1 VKHPLLLKRNA
12 LFTLSALR
20 VIDGD
25 TIVLVNG
32 EKIRYLGID
41 TPETRFSPRGPQYY
55 ADEATAANRRLV
67 EGKNVR
73 LEFDV
78 ERRDIYGRLLAYV
91 FVDTIF
97 VNAELVRGGYAKTL
111 FFRPNNRYRALLSKL
126 ERESREAGLGMWAAK
141 R

>member
-1 VKHPLLLKRNA
+1 
-12 LFTLSALR
+12 
-20 VIDGD
+20 
-25 TIVLVNG
+25 VLVNG

-67 EGKNVR
+67 QGKNVR

-91 FVDTIF
+91 FVDTVF
-97 VNAELVRGGYAKTL
+97 VNAELVRGGYARTL
-111 FFRPNNRYRALLSKL
+111 FFSPNNRYRALLSKL